1 MTCLSSL
8 TDDLTT
14 PLVPD
19 TSVLINLHACS
30 FGEQILRAIPNDIVV
45 PEIVVRELENET
57 SYANGENGFIERLIV
72 AKVVKVLELNDSAN
86 DVFET
91 LISGSGSL
99 DDGEAATIAVAA
111 ASGFRPVIDERKGR
125 ARAGDLMNGQAIAW
139 SLDLLVH
146 PAVQAA
152 LPNHG
157 HIEAVHLALREGRMR
172 IDEDRC
178 EAVATLIGLE
188 RALNCASLPNYKVR
202 KQRWAE
208 ILRESS

>member
-1 MTCLSSL
+1 
-8 TDDLTT
+8 LTT

-30 FGEQILRAIPNDIVV
+30 FGEQVLRAIPNDIVV
-45 PEIVVRELENET
+45 PEIVVSELENET
-57 SYANGENGFIERLIV
+57 SYANGENGFIRRLIV
-72 AKVVKVLELNDSAN
+72 AKVVKVVELNDPAN
-86 DVFET
+86 EVFET
-91 LISGSGSL
+91 LISGRGSL

-125 ARAGDLMNGQAIAW
+125 ARADGLMRGHPVAW
-139 SLDLLVH
+139 SLDLLIH
-146 PAVQAA
+146 PEVQAA
-152 LPNHG
+152 LPNRG

-178 EAVATLIGLE
+178 EAVAMLIGLE
-188 RALNCASLPNYKVR
+188 RALNCTSLPNYKIR

>member
-8 TDDLTT
+8 IDDLTT

-30 FGEQILRAIPNDIVV
+30 FGEQVLRAIPNDIVV
-45 PEIVVRELENET
+45 PEIVVSELENET
-57 SYANGENGFIERLIV
+57 SYANGENGFIRRLIV
-72 AKVVKVLELNDSAN
+72 AKVVKVVELNDPAN
-86 DVFET
+86 EVFET
-91 LISGSGSL
+91 LISGRGSL

-125 ARAGDLMNGQAIAW
+125 ARADGLMRGHPVAW
-139 SLDLLVH
+139 SLDLLIH
-146 PAVQAA
+146 
-152 LPNHG
+152 
-157 HIEAVHLALREGRMR
+157 
-172 IDEDRC
+172 EDRC
-178 EAVATLIGLE
+178 EAVAMLIGLE
-188 RALNCASLPNYKVR
+188 RALNCTSLPNYKIR